1 MSLSIHRPCY
11 ISSLLKG
18 LDAIVNEREDLRGR
32 LEFMKLDLSSF
43 ASTKKF
49 ADDFKKK
56 YRSLHILVNNA
67 GIAYVPFGEQ

>member
-1 MSLSIHRPCY
+1 M
-11 ISSLLKG
+11 
-18 LDAIVNEREDLRGR
+18 NEREDLRGR